1 MKAIIGLAG
10 MLAFV
15 STAVAPVSAQEPN
28 LTYKYDPSMTYP
40 LTPTNIVPAPIPI
53 TVPATLPGN
62 AHAIYFN
69 LSGQNNGAA
78 STVTPISG
86 TFKLDG
92 DNFFVWNQSSAV
104 NAGATYFNYNN
115 GALNVRG
122 GRHTLEVVHD
132 DPDLVQESD
141 ETDNWWAHQFVF
153 TPYVLSVGTP
163 KIRGTPPMDDG
174 GTTSIIDG
182 SPIYSNCDGFRF
194 TSTGWW
200 NAVTLYAASSQAD
213 YDLELFNPSTGSE
226 NGFIG
231 GLAFSY
237 GLNGYL
243 DALFVN
249 RNTVGVND
257 YDVGVT
263 KSDNSTGQFVIE
275 QVVSESAWV
284 GMKTTATFGAD
295 EYLKI
300 WDTYIGDTGW
310 VTVAVDDS
318 LRTGIP
324 FRVGWIDKDATVV
337 GMSDVPGWVTYGE
350 IGEIRM
356 SHEFTATGY
365 YGLVLHRHQYAGG
378 QAVDQTLVIEPT
390 PPDPR
395 PWDMPGWHSSL
406 VPTPMPITAGM
417 FPVLPD
423 TLHGYAPRTYLNFA
437 VYNFSNTGSPAV
449 DVAVYRDGIIDSPVT
464 YLTPPLGP
472 LDIIGTNDTSAE
484 EFPGGRHTLTVETD
498 YTQSIHEILES
509 NNHFGEQYCWSPLEL
524 RPGQQNSRPGPGPAS
539 GGWETV
545 GVGHVLHY
553 NCDGYRI
560 PTGYNEFEGMVLT
573 QGPNSDYD
581 LVIHTALDGVKD
593 GFDDYLGGSA
603 RFLGQ
608 TDYVVFNNHRLP
620 SMLHDIGVENFQ
632 GDEPYTIEAVGSNNL
647 PVPVSGRYGPFTM
660 PVSNMLH
667 LYNIY
672 LEADVHA
679 FRLDNLAG
687 TADWELALHPNNVD
701 RIARTQ
707 VLGSALS
714 NRTGPGGAEWFTEN
728 ITTAG
733 YYCLA
738 VCKTGP
744 FEFDKEGS
752 YQLTILQ
759 GISDVTDEPDLP
771 SATALTGVFPNPFNP
786 QTTISYEL
794 AARAEVELEIY
805 DVKGALVRRLV
816 DGAMPAGRHAA
827 VWNGT
832 DDAGRRVASGVYL
845 ATFHAGL
852 HRDVHKLVVV
862 K

>member
-1 MKAIIGLAG
+1 MKAIIVLAG
-10 MLAFV
+10 MLAFFL
-15 STAVAPVSAQEPN
+15 TAVAPVSAQEPN
-28 LTYKYDPSMTYP
+28 LTYKYDPSFAYP
-40 LTPTNIVPAPIPI
+40 VMPTTTFPGPWPV
-53 TVPATLPGN
+53 TLPATLPGN
-62 AHAIYFN
+62 STSVYLN
-69 LSGQNNGAA
+69 MVGQNNGAA
-78 STVTPISG
+78 STPAG
-86 TFKLDG
+86 LG
-92 DNFFVWNQSSAV
+92 GAFFVDGLTAWYWGTASII
-104 NAGATYFNYNN
+104 NAGASYMAVDKGPVNI
-115 GALNVRG
+115 RG
-122 GRHTLEVVHD
+122 GRHTLGTFHD
-132 DPDLVQESD
+132 YPDQISESD
-141 ETDNWWAHQFVF
+141 ETDNWWAHQFIF
-153 TPYVLSVGTP
+153 TPYVLSPGTP
-163 KIRGTPPMDDG
+163 KTRGIPPDDDG
-174 GTTSIIDG
+174 GMASIVDG
-182 SPIYSNCDGFRF
+182 SLFYSNCDGFRF

-200 NAVTLYAASSQAD
+200 NAVTLHAVTSHAD

-231 GLAFSY
+231 GLAFS
-237 GLNGYL
+237 GNNHGYL

-249 RNTVGVND
+249 RNTVGIND

-263 KSDNSTGQFVIE
+263 KYDTSTGDFVIE

-284 GMKTTATFGAD
+284 GMETTASFGAE

-318 LRTGIP
+318 LRTGMQFI
-324 FRVGWIDKDATVV
+324 VGWIEHDATVL
-337 GMSDVPGWVTYGE
+337 GLSDVTGWVSQGE
-350 IGEIRM
+350 LGEIRIN
-356 SHEFTATGY
+356 HEFTATGY
-365 YGLVLHRHQYAGG
+365 YGLVLMRHQYAGG

-395 PWDMPGWHSSL
+395 PWDLPGWHSSL
-406 VPTPMPITAGM
+406 VPTPMAITAGM
-417 FPVLPD
+417 FPTLPD
-423 TLHGYAPRTYLNFA
+423 TLHGYAPQTYLNFA
-437 VYNFSNTGSPAV
+437 VHNFSDAGCPAV
-449 DVAVYRDGIIDSPVT
+449 DVAVYRDGVIDSQVA
-464 YLTPPLGP
+464 YVTPPLGP
-472 LDIIGTNDTSAE
+472 WDIIGTNDTAAQE
-484 EFPGGRHTLTVETD
+484 YPGGRHTLTVETD
-498 YTQSIHEILES
+498 YSGSIHEILES
-509 NNHFGEQYCWSPLEL
+509 NNRFGEQYCWSPIEL
-524 RPGQQNSRPGPGPAS
+524 RPGQQHSRPGPGPAS

-593 GFDDYLGGSA
+593 GFDDYLGGSG

-647 PVPVSGRYGPFTM
+647 PIPISGRYGPFTM

-672 LEADVHA
+672 LEADVYA

-707 VLGSALS
+707 VFGSALS

-733 YYCLA
+733 FYCLA

-744 FEFDKEGS
+744 EEFDKEGT

-759 GISDVTDEPDLP
+759 GISDVTDEPEMP
-771 SATALTGVFPNPFNP
+771 SATALTGVHPNPFNP
-786 QTTISYEL
+786 QTTISYDL
-794 AARAEVELEIY
+794 DAGAKVVLEIY
-805 DVKGALVRRLV
+805 DVKGARVRRLV
-816 DGAMPAGRHAA
+816 DESMPAGRHTA
-827 VWNGT
+827 VWNGA

-845 ATFHAGL
+845 AIFEAGS
-852 HRDVHKLVVV
+852 HRDVQKLVMV